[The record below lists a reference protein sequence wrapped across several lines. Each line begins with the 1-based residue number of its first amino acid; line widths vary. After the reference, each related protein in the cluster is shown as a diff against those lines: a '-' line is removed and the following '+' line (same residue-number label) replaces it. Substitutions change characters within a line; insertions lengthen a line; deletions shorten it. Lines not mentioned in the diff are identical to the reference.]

1 MERLTNIDSQG
12 RLLVYSL
19 NDAGLPTIIVKN
31 NPYYDLLMQLKAY
44 EDTDMSPEDVNLLK
58 SNFEAKSLTPEK
70 ENQLA
75 DIYTIKYCPFC
86 GEEKLEYDDEYSLVV
101 CNECGRNFRI
111 EENLY

>member
-1 MERLTNIDSQG
+1 MERLTKIDSQG
-12 RLLVYSL
+12 RLLAYSL
-19 NDAGLPTIIVKN
+19 SDTGLPTIIVKN
-31 NPYYDLLMQLKAY
+31 NPYYDLLMQLNAY
-44 EDTDMSPEDVNLLK
+44 ENTNMSPEDVNLLK

-70 ENQLA
+70 EKQLA

-86 GEEKLEYDDEYSLVV
+86 GEEKLEYDDEYGLVV